1 MLQLIQEMPQILSE
15 AAERLSFLF
24 ILHAT
29 YYINIQFDEIQAK
42 KEGPSEKYQRAFF
55 IIEHSKGNQGCLL
68 VVSELQGP
76 EYAHSNGPIGL
87 YAGNDQNTRAD
98 TQPHSL

>member
-24 ILHAT
+24 ILHAN

-68 VVSELQGP
+68 VVSELQ
-76 EYAHSNGPIGL
+76 NKTGL
-87 YAGNDQNTRAD
+87 TVRAIAITTGD
-98 TQPHSL
+98 IFSAPALSTSLH

>member
-68 VVSELQGP
+68 VVSELQVIRKDLP
-76 EYAHSNGPIGL
+76 LVSSFSFA
-87 YAGNDQNTRAD
+87 
-98 TQPHSL
+98 